1 MVNPNHNRKEKI
13 YAKQA
18 GYHPPYDATCVS
30 FLLYHGAE
38 IVGQTKMDE
47 FGMGSV
53 SPNNL

>member
-1 MVNPNHNRKEKI
+1 MAH
-13 YAKQA
+13 QL
-18 GYHPPYDATCVS
+18 GYCPPYDATCVS
-30 FLLYHGAE
+30 SLLNHGAE